1 MSPGLDKKQ
10 GGNEQCGVGLLSSS
24 ERSKTLHSHSEN
36 DRSSQRAR
44 QDNGKFHWYFR
55 ANFGNITR
63 TSIIKMSSPAPQN
76 TWLWTFDRGDKS
88 DSEPIQMNGF
98 WSVKEW
104 FTDSWWGNI
113 KSAKEGLVLV
123 TVTWTLNGP
132 SGWTDQIERRF
143 GEPEISPHEKNCVFA
158 RGQKSQYSSALHHMD
173 F

>member
-10 GGNEQCGVGLLSSS
+10 GGSEQCGVGLLSSS

-88 DSEPIQMNGF
+88 DTEPIQMNG
-98 WSVKEW
+98 KEW
-104 FTDSWWGNI
+104 FTDSWWGNL

-123 TVTWTLNGP
+123 TATWTLKGP
-132 SGWTDQIERRF
+132 SGWTDQIEQLF
-143 GEPEISPHEKNCVFA
+143 GEPEISPHEK
-158 RGQKSQYSSALHHMD
+158 KSQCSSALHHMD